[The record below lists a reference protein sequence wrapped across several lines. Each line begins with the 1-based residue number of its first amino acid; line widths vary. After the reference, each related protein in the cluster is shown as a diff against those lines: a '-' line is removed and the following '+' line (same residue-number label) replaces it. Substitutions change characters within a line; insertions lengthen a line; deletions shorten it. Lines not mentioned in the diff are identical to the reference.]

1 LLKNKD
7 YMDGLIQIITNVW
20 NEGFL
25 GIGVTEIIV
34 SMLIFVAGALI
45 RAILLGRVLKWLEG
59 LTASTESE
67 VDDVLLEALKK
78 PLGYVPMTIALYLI
92 ALYLPLAGVAEL
104 TATNLIKALI
114 AFTIF
119 STLANSVPPIFQA
132 FTSTAVLTKSM
143 TMWLERAAR
152 MIIWVIGAGIIL
164 DIFGIQIGPLV
175 AGLGLFSVAV
185 ALGAQDLF
193 KNLISGILIIG
204 ENRFQPGDRIEV
216 PGELHGMVEDIG
228 FRSTLIRM
236 FDTSPMLV
244 PNKDLSDVKVINHGN
259 MEFRRISWTLN
270 LTYSTTQKQL
280 AKICEVITQY
290 IDSSDQFIVNPGQ
303 ESFARTEELA
313 ASSIDVRVLCFTKP
327 IGFTDFSKVKQD
339 LIFEIIKL
347 VRANGSEFAFPS
359 SSIYMEN
366 TDPIDPAEYST
377 DGLTTQKISHDSAP
391 DQSDD

>member
-1 LLKNKD
+1 
-7 YMDGLIQIITNVW
+7 MDGLIQIITNVW
-20 NEGFL
+20 NQGFL
-25 GIGVTEIIV
+25 GIGITEIII
-34 SMLIFVAGALI
+34 SMLIFVAGGI
-45 RAILLGRVLKWLEG
+45 SRAILVGRVLKWLESI
-59 LTASTESE
+59 TINTESE
-67 VDDVLLEALKK
+67 IDDVLLDALKK

-92 ALYLPLAGVAEL
+92 AIYLPLSGAAEL
-104 TATNLIKALI
+104 FATNLIKALI

-119 STLANSVPPIFQA
+119 SALANSVTPIFQA

-143 TMWLERAAR
+143 TMWLERSAR
-152 MIIWVIGAGIIL
+152 MIIWIIGAGIIL

-216 PGELHGMVEDIG
+216 PGQLHGMVEDIG
-228 FRSTLIRM
+228 FRSTLIRG
-236 FDTSPMLV
+236 FDTAPMLV

-280 AKICEVITQY
+280 AKICESITHY
-290 IDSSDQFIVNPGQ
+290 INTSDQFIVNPGQ

-313 ASSIDVRVLCFTKP
+313 ASSIDVRVLCYTKP

-347 VRANGSEFAFPS
+347 VRTNGSEFAFPS
-359 SSIYMEN
+359 SSIYLEN
-366 TDPIDPAEYST
+366 TDPIDPSVYST
-377 DGLTTQKISHDSAP
+377 EGLPAENISDDPAP
-391 DQSDD
+391 DQGDD

>member
-1 LLKNKD
+1 
-7 YMDGLIQIITNVW
+7 MDGLIQIITNVW

-34 SMLIFVAGALI
+34 SMLIFIAGALT

-67 VDDVLLEALKK
+67 VDDALLEALKK

>member
-1 LLKNKD
+1 
-7 YMDGLIQIITNVW
+7 MDGLIQIITNVW

-34 SMLIFVAGALI
+34 SMLIFVAGALT

-104 TATNLIKALI
+104 FATNLIKALI

-216 PGELHGMVEDIG
+216 PGQLHGMVEDIG

-280 AKICEVITQY
+280 AKICEAITQY
-290 IDSSDQFIVNPGQ
+290 IDISDQFIVNPGQ

-313 ASSIDVRVLCFTKP
+313 ASSIDVRVLCYTKP

-377 DGLTTQKISHDSAP
+377 DGLAPQKISHDSAP
-391 DQSDD
+391 DQGND

>member
-1 LLKNKD
+1 MEGFIEIFK
-7 YMDGLIQIITNVW
+7 NVW
-20 NEGFL
+20 EQGFL
-25 GIGVTEIIV
+25 GIGITEIIV
-34 SMLIFVAGALI
+34 SLLIFIAGAI
-45 RAILLGRVLKWLEG
+45 SRAFFVGRVLNWLEK
-59 LTASTESE
+59 LTDHTDSE
-67 VDDVLLEALKK
+67 VDDVLLESLKK
-78 PLGYVPMTIALYLI
+78 PLGYIPMTVALYFI
-92 ALYLPLAGVAEL
+92 AVYLPLSGMAD
-104 TATNLIKALI
+104 TFATNLIKAMI
-114 AFTIF
+114 ALTIF
-119 STLANSVPPIFQA
+119 SALANSIAPIFQA
-132 FTSTAVLTKSM
+132 FTSSAVLTRSM

-152 MIIWVIGAGIIL
+152 IIIWVIGLGIIL

-216 PGELHGMVEDIG
+216 PGQLHGMVEDIG

-280 AKICEVITQY
+280 AKICEAITQY
-290 IDSSDQFIVNPGQ
+290 IDASDQFIVNPGQ

-313 ASSIDVRVLCFTKP
+313 ASSIDVRVLCYTKP

-377 DGLTTQKISHDSAP
+377 DGLAPQKISHDSAP
-391 DQSDD
+391 DQGND

>member
-1 LLKNKD
+1 
-7 YMDGLIQIITNVW
+7 MDGLIQIITNVW

-104 TATNLIKALI
+104 FATNLIKALI

-216 PGELHGMVEDIG
+216 PGQLHGMVEDIG
-228 FRSTLIRM
+228 FRSTVVRM
-236 FDTSPMLV
+236 FDTAPMLV
-244 PNKDLSDVKVINHGN
+244 PNKDLSDVMVINHGN
-259 MEFRRISWTLN
+259 MQFRRIYWTVN

-280 AKICEVITQY
+280 AQICESITEY
-290 IDSSDQFIVNPGQ
+290 LTNSDQLVVHPEQ
-303 ESFARTEELA
+303 ESFARTSELA
-313 ASSIDVRVLCFTKP
+313 ASSIDIMILCYARP
-327 IGFTDFSKVKQD
+327 VGLTDFSKIKQD
-339 LIFEIIKL
+339 LIFEIIQI
-347 VRANGSEFAFPS
+347 VRTNGSEFAYPS
-359 SSIYMEN
+359 SSIYIEN
-366 TDPIDPAEYST
+366 TESIDPTEYST
-377 DGLTTQKISHDSAP
+377 DGLASKNISNESARGKG
-391 DQSDD
+391 DD

>member
-1 LLKNKD
+1 
-7 YMDGLIQIITNVW
+7 MDGLIQIITNVW

-59 LTASTESE
+59 LTASTESA

-104 TATNLIKALI
+104 FATNLIKALI

-280 AKICEVITQY
+280 AKICEAITQY
-290 IDSSDQFIVNPGQ
+290 IDTSDQFIVNPGQ

-313 ASSIDVRVLCFTKP
+313 ASSIDVRVLCYTKP

-359 SSIYMEN
+359 SSIYLEN
-366 TDPIDPAEYST
+366 TDPIDHAEYTT
-377 DGLTTQKISHDSAP
+377 DGIAAQKISHDSAP
-391 DQSDD
+391 DQGDD

>member
-1 LLKNKD
+1 
-7 YMDGLIQIITNVW
+7 MDGLIQIITNVW

-104 TATNLIKALI
+104 FATNLIKALI

-280 AKICEVITQY
+280 SKICEAITQY
-290 IDSSDQFIVNPGQ
+290 IDTSDQFIVNPGQ

-313 ASSIDVRVLCFTKP
+313 ASSIDVRVLCYTKP

-359 SSIYMEN
+359 SSIYLEN

-377 DGLTTQKISHDSAP
+377 DGLAVQKISHDSAP
-391 DQSDD
+391 DQGDD

>member
-1 LLKNKD
+1 
-7 YMDGLIQIITNVW
+7 
-20 NEGFL
+20 
-25 GIGVTEIIV
+25 
-34 SMLIFVAGALI
+34 
-45 RAILLGRVLKWLEG
+45 
-59 LTASTESE
+59 
-67 VDDVLLEALKK
+67 
-78 PLGYVPMTIALYLI
+78 
-92 ALYLPLAGVAEL
+92 
-104 TATNLIKALI
+104 
-114 AFTIF
+114 
-119 STLANSVPPIFQA
+119 
-132 FTSTAVLTKSM
+132 
-143 TMWLERAAR
+143 
-152 MIIWVIGAGIIL
+152 
-164 DIFGIQIGPLV
+164 
-175 AGLGLFSVAV
+175 
-185 ALGAQDLF
+185 
-193 KNLISGILIIG
+193 LIIG